1 MSEVYKCLNGLST
14 DMNGILAVSKQRYN
28 IRHYNIFV
36 TDRAKNDRYGR
47 NSIPYGANQIWDL
60 LSRPVKKITTLVF
73 FKINSRHCLE
83 CSFTFCKTYLVNLRY
98 LQGRSVLA
106 SCYFLFIRR

>member
-14 DMNGILAVSKQRYN
+14 DMNGILAVSKQQYN

-36 TDRAKNDRYGR
+36 TDRPKSDRYGR

-60 LSRPVKKITTLVF
+60 TISSSEKITTLVF
-73 FKINSRHCLE
+73 F
-83 CSFTFCKTYLVNLRY
+83 
-98 LQGRSVLA
+98 
-106 SCYFLFIRR
+106 

>member
-14 DMNGILAVSKQRYN
+14 DMNGILAVSKRQYN

-36 TDRAKNDRYGR
+36 TDRPKSDRYGR

-60 LSRPVKKITTLVF
+60 LSRPVKKSPHLYS
-73 FKINSRHCLE
+73 FKLIPGVAWNAL
-83 CSFTFCKTYLVNLRY
+83 LP
-98 LQGRSVLA
+98 SVKH
-106 SCYFLFIRR
+106 I